1 MSDIEIIVNRD
12 YENYK
17 TNYKLFCTMGCM
29 VGYPVPYGI
38 YPSNQEFIYIK
49 KKRHN
54 FYKRPKIQYCP
65 DITIII
71 PVYNSKDT
79 LFQCIESIQNS
90 TYPNEHMKILLIDN
104 KGSQE
109 DFQVYAKA
117 QEAFPNLNM
126 HWMESKQGK
135 SKALN
140 MALYNSEGKY
150 IMNVDSDGFFD
161 KNAIM
166 NMIEKFEQDPEIC
179 CMTGAILTNSVEIE
193 EKYKKFFP
201 RMLRKLEFMEY
212 AQAFLAGRSYS
223 AESNAI
229 YTLSGAFSAFRKSS
243 VLQSQMYNTDTICE
257 DTQMTFQMKYLYH
270 LKVDICEDAIF
281 YVDPI
286 EGINKLYTQR
296 QRWQRGSL
304 EVSKMFADKFSIS
317 KMFTDVNVRTVLYDH
332 TFAFPRIIWYII
344 TFYFIII
351 NYSRDI
357 LLFTTG
363 LIYLLYIVIGYFYYF
378 NATCY
383 LKNIEISN
391 IYYKKNFHY
400 VIILPLFNFLIFFFR
415 FIGIINSIG
424 TDSSWKTNNFNDEFK
439 NIKGVVKS
447 DFTLW
452 KRKKKGNK
460 K

>member
-1 MSDIEIIVNRD
+1 MRIIRRIINSSV
-12 YENYK
+12 
-17 TNYKLFCTMGCM
+17 LWGAWLVIPFLM
-29 VGYPVPYGI
+29 
-38 YPSNQEFIYIK
+38 EFIPAIRSLFILK
-49 KKRHN
+49 KRRHN

-104 KGSQE
+104 KGSHE

-117 QEAFPNLNM
+117 QEAFPDLNM

-383 LKNIEISN
+383 LRNIETSN
-391 IYYKKNFHY
+391 TYYKKNFHY
-400 VIILPLFNFLIFFFR
+400 VAILPLFNFLIFFFR

-424 TDSSWKTNNFNDEFK
+424 TDSSWKTNNFDDEFK

-447 DFTLW
+447 DFTIW